1 MCLQWVTGPIL
12 RPKELREVLREI
24 SEWILEY
31 EHKPCVSDVLHNVV
45 HEEKES
51 ALGEHSERLA
61 IAYGLLRSKAPAT
74 IRAVKNLR
82 TCGDCHEVTKII
94 SKIYDREIN
103 IRDWIRFHKFINGT
117 CSCRDF
123 W

>member
-1 MCLQWVTGPIL
+1 
-12 RPKELREVLREI
+12 LREI

-82 TCGDCHEVTKII
+82 ICGDCHEVTTII